1 MKLLQPFQYFK
12 TPPSQLIDNQAFW
25 KHKVLPFKSIAFG
38 HQKDSFWSVKGDV
51 LEDKSYAFAMRNA

>member
-1 MKLLQPFQYFK
+1 L
-12 TPPSQLIDNQAFW
+12 QLIDNQAFW